1 MQISVMIWRIQNNAT
16 GRPAGTW
23 STRIRLCLGM
33 ALMLAFFVS
42 PGRAA
47 AHTLDATKTFAGQPT
62 LQMVVGFDDD
72 SRLDYWTPARIT
84 LSNAGPDFRGVL
96 AATTYASRLVATST
110 LPWSYK
116 QPVVLPHGAQK
127 QITIYVPF
135 YESPSVPLGVVATLS
150 DNDGKVIATQAV
162 APFTL
167 DQGSPLIGILSD
179 QPAQGAVTA
188 PLSAVSLPDPT
199 RPIQVAAL
207 DASTTPVMPEAL
219 DNFDVNV
226 LANFSTSAL
235 NPPQLAALHTPANHD
250 AALTHTR

>member
-1 MQISVMIWRIQNNAT
+1 MIILLW
-16 GRPAGTW
+16 
-23 STRIRLCLGM
+23 LGM
-33 ALMLAFFVS
+33 AVMVGFFVS
-42 PGRAA
+42 RGRAS
-47 AHTLDATKTFAGQPT
+47 AHTLDPTKTSAGQPT
-62 LQMVVGFDDD
+62 LQIVVGFDDN
-72 SRLDYWTPARIT
+72 SRLDYWTTAWIT

-167 DQGSPLIGILSD
+167 DQGSPLIGILSN
-179 QPAQGAVTA
+179 QTAQGAV
-188 PLSAVSLPDPT
+188 
-199 RPIQVAAL
+199 I
-207 DASTTPVMPEAL
+207 TP
-219 DNFDVNV
+219 
-226 LANFSTSAL
+226 
-235 NPPQLAALHTPANHD
+235 
-250 AALTHTR
+250 